1 MFESVIN
8 LAHQSVDEK
17 LIPGI
22 ALSIITKEESLTD
35 VYGLSKYP
43 DTPLQDNAVYDI
55 ASLTKM
61 FTTTRILQ
69 LIEDG
74 KLSLD
79 TPIKDILPEF
89 KEESILIKHCLLHR
103 SGMLPSVRG
112 RYTMNHD
119 EMVTSI
125 LNCDDWVNPVDTK
138 MDYSCINYLI
148 LGLVIEALDTS
159 LDQSIF
165 KTILKPLHMSDT
177 QYNPCETSR
186 CVPTEYTDA
195 RGLICGVVHDET
207 AHNFGGVAGNAG
219 LFSTMSDLNQ
229 FVKSYLGYETPV
241 LTQETLKLLNET
253 NVDMRSYGW
262 NLHPYKGKNY
272 LFHTGFTGPSI
283 LLDLDNQAGFIILT
297 NRIHP
302 KREDTGYLKRRLE
315 LFDAFLEEINQ

>member
-22 ALSIITKEESLTD
+22 TLSIITKDTSFID

-43 DTPLQDNAVYDI
+43 DTPLRDDAVYDI

-69 LIEDG
+69 LIEDNQ
-74 KLSLD
+74 LTFD
-79 TPIKDILPEF
+79 TPIKDILPDF
-89 KEESILIKHCLLHR
+89 KEETIQIKHCLLHR

-159 LDQSIF
+159 LNESIS
-165 KTILKPLHMSDT
+165 KNILQPLHMVDT
-177 QYNPCETSR
+177 QYNPQDTGR
-186 CVPTEYTDA
+186 FVPTEITDA
-195 RGLICGVVHDET
+195 RGLISGVVHDET

-219 LFSTMSDLNQ
+219 LFSTIADLNQ
-229 FVKSYLGYETPV
+229 FVKSYLGFETPV
-241 LTQETLKLLNET
+241 LSQETIKLLNQT

-262 NLHPYKGKNY
+262 NLHPYRGKNY

-315 LFDAFLEEINQ
+315 LFDAFLEVLNP